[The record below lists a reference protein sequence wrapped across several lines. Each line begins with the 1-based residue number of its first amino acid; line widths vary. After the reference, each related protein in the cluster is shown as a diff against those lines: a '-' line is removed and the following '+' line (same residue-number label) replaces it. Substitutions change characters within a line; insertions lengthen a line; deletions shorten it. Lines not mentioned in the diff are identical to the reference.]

1 MGWLRSGLFRKFI
14 TVMGALS
21 LIPVTLL
28 GYQLLSITR
37 KGIQAVQTKR
47 AQKLAELV
55 DEHFRVTKER
65 FLFALSTVERIPDQA
80 EKERLLR
87 TLFLPN
93 TDILELALFDPAGR
107 ELLRVSNPALPLETA
122 LVRGEHEIGFQGY
135 LKLRRRTIAVT
146 RKTGAPLLYLY
157 YPLKGNTMGR
167 AVASLKR
174 LSERFATEQV
184 GGSGFAVLV
193 DVVGEPLLFA
203 RERFQDP
210 GLRDFPV
217 WPIVLSAVKA
227 SSVGFSEFNDP
238 RGKVY
243 VGAYAPVFSIGSAVI
258 FLQSR
263 DEAFQVAANLRRSA
277 LWGVLALACFC
288 LLGAGFLARRLTEPI
303 LALTQAAEAVSR
315 GDFQSTVEISTHDEL
330 QELARTFNRMTASL
344 RSYSLLHVDRLI
356 SEQRKTEGILYS
368 INEGILMTDRE
379 GRVQLVNRRA
389 LELLGVREDSIEGK
403 VLREVL
409 PESKLREAILLAAE
423 NPSPEVIKEVD
434 LSTEEKHCYLHVMA
448 NLVSTPRGTP
458 LGLVIAVRDVTFEK
472 QLDKMKEEF
481 LQYITHDLRNPLGS
495 AIGFLDVLLKG
506 TVGVL
511 NSEQQNVVSSVK
523 RSSTRLMN
531 MVNNI
536 LDIAKMDSGRI
547 RVEPKTISLS
557 GIAARSLS
565 ILESLAQ
572 QKGLLMRLEAA
583 EEFSLEADPDLVER
597 VFVNLISN
605 AIKYTQPGGT
615 VRVLVQDEGPELR
628 ACVEDTGEGIPAQ
641 YLERIFEKFEQVSGQ
656 KRGGTGLGLTI
667 ARYFVEAHLGR
678 IWVESQPGKGSRF
691 TFSLPKHLCLDEDG
705 RAVVREAQ
713 RP

>member
-263 DEAFQVAANLRRSA
+263 DAAFQVAANLRRSA